1 MMDNINEINIDK
13 NPSRNLNKRKTEVF
27 SINKY
32 SFNSYD
38 FQKEL
43 LFFKNEILKDIHD
56 SEAKYNEKFINFT
69 EEQNEII
76 KSYEKKFLEQE
87 QKITYLS
94 NMLQDF
100 YKKEKFEKY
109 FLEFTAKFE
118 HSLTEVESK
127 IYILKGEMK
136 YLIDQLEK
144 NMLEHLFYPGKIGT
158 NFQFKDLHAFI
169 DFVLDSIKQL
179 GTYQEILKSYEIHK
193 IKNNLLKEIKT
204 VQLQVKNNFYNLTK
218 FTTDKISESEQKM
231 LNVLKEYNTQF
242 VDVRLENNEHA
253 NKLQKKMDEVS
264 NNFEQ
269 IIQIRKDIHLKNEE
283 HDKKFENII
292 QNIEEKENKI
302 IEQKNEINNIDTK
315 FNLLTTYIDNQNT
328 EFNNDNQNLNSRNN
342 NSSKYN
348 KTIRIQSAKDFID
361 RQLRLMSKGIITN
374 KDDSNNNYRTL
385 SETKIFNSE
394 DNKIYDKYDNNSNT
408 ITNINQPQIKK
419 SFIINK
425 KLSFKGDSFIK
436 KYITGKISIGDMYN
450 HPNNAILRNN
460 NNSNNNNI
468 KNDNYDSN
476 NINHNND
483 KNDRYN
489 NNKNNDNKN
498 SVINNKKI
506 NNINNNKNN
515 NNKNNRNDM
524 NDDINYNINN
534 KSSNLYN
541 NMNNNINNNIDN
553 IKFNLNN
560 NKIKHEI
567 IPSKI
572 NTNFIAKKDNSKLLN
587 FTKLQSSLA
596 NTENKKLQSLNI
608 DNSNLTNNKIITQS
622 FSDGNYNSLKSKLI
636 KNENFIKG
644 MNSINSINNIFNKRN
659 NINLFISPSNTY
671 QKSSYNKYIESQL
684 IREKKYGKKRNKL
697 LIIQ

>member
-13 NPSRNLNKRKTEVF
+13 NPSRNLNKRKTEIF

-269 IIQIRKDIHLKNEE
+269 IIQIRKDINLKNEE

-292 QNIEEKENKI
+292 QNIEENENKI
-302 IEQKNEINNIDTK
+302 IEQK
-315 FNLLTTYIDNQNT
+315 
-328 EFNNDNQNLNSRNN
+328 
-342 NSSKYN
+342 
-348 KTIRIQSAKDFID
+348 
-361 RQLRLMSKGIITN
+361 
-374 KDDSNNNYRTL
+374 
-385 SETKIFNSE
+385 
-394 DNKIYDKYDNNSNT
+394 
-408 ITNINQPQIKK
+408 
-419 SFIINK
+419 
-425 KLSFKGDSFIK
+425 
-436 KYITGKISIGDMYN
+436 
-450 HPNNAILRNN
+450 
-460 NNSNNNNI
+460 
-468 KNDNYDSN
+468 
-476 NINHNND
+476 
-483 KNDRYN
+483 
-489 NNKNNDNKN
+489 
-498 SVINNKKI
+498 
-506 NNINNNKNN
+506 
-515 NNKNNRNDM
+515 
-524 NDDINYNINN
+524 
-534 KSSNLYN
+534 
-541 NMNNNINNNIDN
+541 
-553 IKFNLNN
+553 
-560 NKIKHEI
+560 
-567 IPSKI
+567 
-572 NTNFIAKKDNSKLLN
+572 
-587 FTKLQSSLA
+587 
-596 NTENKKLQSLNI
+596 
-608 DNSNLTNNKIITQS
+608 
-622 FSDGNYNSLKSKLI
+622 
-636 KNENFIKG
+636 
-644 MNSINSINNIFNKRN
+644 
-659 NINLFISPSNTY
+659 
-671 QKSSYNKYIESQL
+671 
-684 IREKKYGKKRNKL
+684 KRNK
-697 LIIQ
+697 